1 MVYTH
6 LVDLGEDAYVSKVA
20 MSKEEACELIES
32 GFEYV
37 VTTPDE
43 YMVFRKRK

>member
-1 MVYTH
+1 
-6 LVDLGEDAYVSKVA
+6 